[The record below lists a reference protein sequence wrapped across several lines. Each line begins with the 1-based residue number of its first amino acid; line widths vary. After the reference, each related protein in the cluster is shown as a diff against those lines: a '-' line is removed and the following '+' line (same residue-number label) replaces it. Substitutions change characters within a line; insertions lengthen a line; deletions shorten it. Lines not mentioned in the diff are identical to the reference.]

1 MKLLH
6 ILLLW
11 LTAMKLAAAG
21 TDTLTFATT
30 PDGEQL
36 TAAAISL
43 PTAAANI
50 YVSPDNRYMALLM
63 PRKEDEDKGT
73 LMLYD
78 QNTDKV
84 KWSIPLNTT
93 LYGYGK
99 LTDQQRRRAISR
111 LFDISLTR
119 HGVLFAK
126 TGDSHLCLLDYENG
140 KKRWDIKLQALLVSD
155 SLDIVLG
162 YKTATGSKV
171 QAYRISTGQLLW
183 EGKVKHTTNWGW
195 DDMTTVNDTTLL
207 VVADDLQFI
216 DVKSGRMLK
225 YSLKT
230 GVTSGSAVLAQIGM
244 GLLQGVAMGAMGA
257 MAGMHYYTPY
267 YVPYVQSTT
276 LSRTCS
282 NVVHHEGRY
291 YVADRDSLLCLDA
304 NADKIWGYEFPP
316 RTASFSRLFQD
327 KQHIYM
333 LNYGFALLGGQT
345 VKKSGRPFLASF
357 DAETGEQLSFC
368 QLSMKKDN
376 IERACITPQ
385 GAFLMFD
392 DGLAYQ
398 LLNDSVV
405 NIKPW
410 DSKAYGQLTSMPA
423 DTLYAFRKNDEVLT
437 PLHYDQDHCI
447 VTTDKGKMLVVG
459 RDLEIKD
466 DYQAENVYW
475 PIARWSNDVLTG
487 YFPDEDGQ
495 QPDYWIVHESGLPK
509 AHLTIDPERIR
520 LQGSM
525 LYMTYDTKVLRWD
538 TRHME

>member
-207 VVADDLQFI
+207 VVADDL
-216 DVKSGRMLK
+216 
-225 YSLKT
+225 
-230 GVTSGSAVLAQIGM
+230 
-244 GLLQGVAMGAMGA
+244 
-257 MAGMHYYTPY
+257 
-267 YVPYVQSTT
+267 
-276 LSRTCS
+276 
-282 NVVHHEGRY
+282 
-291 YVADRDSLLCLDA
+291 
-304 NADKIWGYEFPP
+304 
-316 RTASFSRLFQD
+316 
-327 KQHIYM
+327 
-333 LNYGFALLGGQT
+333 
-345 VKKSGRPFLASF
+345 
-357 DAETGEQLSFC
+357 
-368 QLSMKKDN
+368 
-376 IERACITPQ
+376 
-385 GAFLMFD
+385 
-392 DGLAYQ
+392 
-398 LLNDSVV
+398 
-405 NIKPW
+405 
-410 DSKAYGQLTSMPA
+410 
-423 DTLYAFRKNDEVLT
+423 
-437 PLHYDQDHCI
+437 
-447 VTTDKGKMLVVG
+447 
-459 RDLEIKD
+459 
-466 DYQAENVYW
+466 
-475 PIARWSNDVLTG
+475 
-487 YFPDEDGQ
+487 
-495 QPDYWIVHESGLPK
+495 
-509 AHLTIDPERIR
+509 
-520 LQGSM
+520 
-525 LYMTYDTKVLRWD
+525 
-538 TRHME
+538 